1 MNIALIAHDKKKEL
15 MIKFTSAYKEILKN
29 HTLYATG
36 TTGKRIEEE
45 AGLSVHRFR
54 SGPLG
59 GDQQI
64 GAYVSDNKIDLVI
77 FLRDPLTAQ
86 AHEPDISAL
95 LRLCDVYDIPLATN
109 IGSAEIF
116 IRGLDA
122 GFFDWRSLVHGK
134 EHADVMSDELKN

>member
-1 MNIALIAHDKKKEL
+1 MNIALIAHDKKKDL
-15 MIKFTSAYKEILKN
+15 MIKFASSYKEILKE

-36 TTGKRIEEE
+36 TTGKRIIEE
-45 AGLSVHRFR
+45 ADLDVHRFK

-64 GAYVSDNKIDLVI
+64 GAYISNNEMDLVI

-95 LRLCDVYDIPLATN
+95 LRLSDVYDIPLATN
-109 IGSAEIF
+109 LGTAEVL
-116 IRGLDA
+116 IRGLNE
-122 GFFDWRSLVHGK
+122 GFFGWRSLVHGI
-134 EHADVMSDELKN
+134 DRDQVDI